1 LIPTDEQRALQEA
14 ARRFAREQLLPLYQK
29 REREARM
36 DRALLRELGQL
47 GFIGMDVSTKNGGMG
62 CDAVTTGLVIEA
74 LSYGDF
80 NIG

>member
-1 LIPTDEQRALQEA
+1 
-14 ARRFAREQLLPLYQK
+14 
-29 REREARM
+29 M